1 MSFATPL
8 RELLTAELPRL
19 YAFAYVMSGTRDEAA
34 ARVIEVLRESARDGG
49 AAVLAAPKPGD
60 VLLSQLARHLEDH
73 LGRKAEQ
80 SFVIL
85 DNLLRSE
92 LTRPIDLD
100 TPGIDGDLGRV
111 HPLLWELKRTC
122 LTSVLGCLPPAV
134 RLSFIV
140 TDLLGYPPAAAAEIL
155 GIKESA
161 FRVRLTRARKRL
173 EDYLTPRCYHIDR
186 QNPCNCEGRLGI
198 ALEAGFLRFPPHT
211 ADIPAAPYDAGSEQR
226 DVGGLYRNLPR
237 VQLSPAQLEHL
248 LAAADLP
255 PPGDAPDSAGLPG
268 EPPAA

>member
-1 MSFATPL
+1 MSSVTPPF
-8 RELLTAELPRL
+8 RELLKAELPRL
-19 YAFAYVMSGTRDEAA
+19 YAFAYVMSGTRDEAT
-34 ARVIEVLRESARDGG
+34 ARVTEVVRESARDGG
-49 AAVLAAPKPGD
+49 AVVLAAPKPGD
-60 VLLSQLARHLEDH
+60 ALLGLLARQLEDH

-100 TPGIDGDLGRV
+100 TPGIDGDLERV

-140 TDLLGYPPAAAAEIL
+140 TDLLGYPPPAAAELL

-211 ADIPAAPYDAGSEQR
+211 ADIPVEPYDAGPEHR
-226 DVGGLYRNLPR
+226 EVGGLYRSLPR
-237 VQLSPAQLEHL
+237 IQLTPAQLELL
-248 LAAADLP
+248 LAAAEAQAPQAP
-255 PPGDAPDSAGLPG
+255 PETPP
-268 EPPAA
+268 EPE